1 MKTLKTRFLPP
12 YKQNGRTTFPESMER
27 PGVYLIKLDGQ
38 LSYVG
43 FSGSDLYKALYRHFQ
58 RWNDKRAP
66 RVVYPP
72 SLRAR
77 CTVRVVYCNTAA
89 QAAQLE
95 KALILFHK
103 PKDNP
108 DKLDRYQMKLIDAP
122 AFGSAL
128 DSYDSAAFV
137 PPTYAFEENPF

>member
-1 MKTLKTRFLPP
+1 MKPPKKTRFLPP
-12 YKQNGRTTFPESMER
+12 YKKSGRTTFPESNGR
-27 PGVYLIKLDGQ
+27 KGVYLIKLDGK

-58 RWNDKRAP
+58 EWNDRRAP

-72 SLRAR
+72 DLRDR

-89 QAAQLE
+89 QAAKLE
-95 KALILFHK
+95 KALILFHQ

-108 DKLDRYQMKLIDAP
+108 DKLERYQLSLADAP
-122 AFGSAL
+122 AFGQML
-128 DSYDSAAFV
+128 DDYEEAEFI
-137 PPTYAFEENPF
+137 PPTEVPF